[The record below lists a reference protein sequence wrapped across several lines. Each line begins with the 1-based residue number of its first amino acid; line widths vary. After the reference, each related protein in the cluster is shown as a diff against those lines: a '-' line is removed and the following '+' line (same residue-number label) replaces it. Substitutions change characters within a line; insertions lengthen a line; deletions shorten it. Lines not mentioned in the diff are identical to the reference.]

1 MTRLILI
8 ILIVGFVLWLFAP
21 LLKNR
26 KRQDETSSLDQILQP
41 KTVSFLGN
49 NIFFSIILGG
59 IFLAVA
65 FWLLPKLGVN
75 TVGLLQK
82 ILPLISSLRG
92 VLPF

>member
-1 MTRLILI
+1 MTRLFLI

-26 KRQDETSSLDQILQP
+26 KSRDETGSLDQILQP

-92 VLPF
+92 ILPF

>member
-8 ILIVGFVLWLFAP
+8 ILIVGFVLWLFSP

-26 KRQDETSSLDQILQP
+26 KSLDKTSSLNQILQP
-41 KTVSFLGN
+41 KTGSFLGN
-49 NIFFSIILGG
+49 NLLITIILTG
-59 IFLAVA
+59 IFLVGA
-65 FWLLPKLGVN
+65 FWFLPKLGIN